1 MVFQS
6 ARLLPWRTV
15 EENVQLAAPDA
26 TPDALAALF
35 DIAGLTTHR
44 RHYPGE
50 LSFGLARRVALARAF
65 AVEPDLLL
73 LDEPFGSLDSTLA
86 AQLGQ
91 ALVELV
97 ARNPV
102 TTLLVT
108 HDIDV
113 GLADRLGPDRRS
125 AASKSCRVYRAISV
139 DGTPMVSTPATA
151 TSHRRCP
158 FREGDVAR
166 TGDRR
171 ALCPSTGRPRTIV
184 VTNDKVSPRCGN
196 PQRLES
202 TATRQIETVGPIVG
216 RNDRQRS
223 KSFISR
229 PTDTAT
235 ESLWGGFQA
244 QISAALRNNLSR
256 ADSSSNCQDLRWQRS
271 LWGQLGRRCSLGMIL
286 RADAATMRT
295 RLIRFDAI

>member
-1 MVFQS
+1 MSPGGAPAQLDVRIAQKTFSATLGGTRCVIADLAFRLGYGELGALIGPSGCGKTTLLRIIAGLDRDYAGTVQLPRHGKLGMMFQEP
-6 ARLLPWRTV
+6 RLLPWRTV

-97 ARNPV
+97 VRNPV

-108 HDIDV
+108 HDIDEAI
-113 GLADRLGPDRRS
+113 GLADRLFLLSASPCRVIGDMPMEIPRS
-125 AASKSCRVYRAISV
+125 AR
-139 DGTPMVSTPATA
+139 TP
-151 TSHRRCP
+151 HN
-158 FREGDVAR
+158 VAAVR
-166 TGDRR
+166 
-171 ALCPSTGRPRTIV
+171 S
-184 VTNDKVSPRCGN
+184 
-196 PQRLES
+196 E
-202 TATRQIETVGPIVG
+202 IERIC
-216 RNDRQRS
+216 D
-223 KSFISR
+223 
-229 PTDTAT
+229 
-235 ESLWGGFQA
+235 QA
-244 QISAALRNNLSR
+244 
-256 ADSSSNCQDLRWQRS
+256 
-271 LWGQLGRRCSLGMIL
+271 G
-286 RADAATMRT
+286 
-295 RLIRFDAI
+295 